1 MSTGP
6 VKRRSQLNTKNST
19 SGQLDPE
26 EVPSFGEVSRYWVK
40 LGFISFGGPA
50 GQIAMMQTE
59 CVDKRNWIGQGE
71 FLRGLNYAMLLPGPE
86 AQQLAAYIGW
96 RLHGVRGALFAG
108 ISFIIP
114 GTILMM
120 LLAWIVV
127 TQSESSL
134 VQAIFSG
141 VKPVVVAII
150 IHALWR
156 IGAKACNTVLSIS
169 LAIAAFAAIKFGSVP
184 FPIVILS
191 SGILGSILAQCSWG
205 QFTDSNHDGSMVG
218 HSDVSFKTSD
228 ILARWVI
235 VTFWVLLI
243 GALPCIFLI
252 VGFGS
257 EPFLDI
263 VKLFTSA
270 AFVTFGGAY
279 AVLPYIAD
287 ASVAAYDWLTP
298 AEMINGLALAESTP
312 GPLILVTTYVGFF
325 AGWKTAGLTF
335 AFLAAGLTTLVTF
348 LPSFL
353 FIIAGSPYV
362 EVVQKRAWAR
372 NSLGA
377 ITAAVVGV
385 IFNLAVFFG
394 EAALIFDGQVIWINF
409 VTTVF
414 AFTLLFSGRCSVP
427 MIVGIGA
434 VLGVILDAVV

>member
-1 MSTGP
+1 
-6 VKRRSQLNTKNST
+6 
-19 SGQLDPE
+19 
-26 EVPSFGEVSRYWVK
+26 
-40 LGFISFGGPA
+40 
-50 GQIAMMQTE
+50 MQSE
-59 CVDKRNWIGQGE
+59 CVDKRRWIDQGE

-120 LLAWIVV
+120 LLAWLVI
-127 TQSESSL
+127 TQSDSS
-134 VQAIFSG
+134 VVKAIFSG

-150 IHALWR
+150 MHALWR
-156 IGAKACNTVLSIS
+156 IGSKACNTVLSIS
-169 LAIAAFAAIKFGSVP
+169 LAIVAFVAIKFWSVP

-191 SGILGSILAQCSWG
+191 SGVLGLILAQSSWG
-205 QFTDSNHDGSMVG
+205 KFTDSNHGVSLDVYSN
-218 HSDVSFKTSD
+218 VSFKTSD

-243 GALPCIFLI
+243 GAVPCIFLI

-263 VKLFTSA
+263 VRLFTSA

-287 ASVAAYDWLTP
+287 ASVATYAWLTP

-335 AFLAAGLTTLVTF
+335 AFLAACLTTLVTF

-353 FIIAGSPYV
+353 FIIAGAPYV
-362 EVVQKRAWAR
+362 EALQKRAWAR

-394 EAALIFDGQVIWINF
+394 EAALILDGQVIWTNCVI
-409 VTTVF
+409 TVL
-414 AFTLLFSGRCSVP
+414 AIALLFIGRFSVP
-427 MIVGIGA
+427 MIVGFGA
-434 VLGVILDAVV
+434 IFGVILEVVN